1 MNDQVCLKVRTPSGV
16 SELHVIELL
25 EVDGR
30 PFVPAGDL
38 TERLAFLEGRI
49 TSLEQQLGVALGG

>member
-1 MNDQVCLKVRTPSGV
+1 MCLKVRTPGGV
-16 SELHVIELL
+16 SELNVIELL

-38 TERLAFLEGRI
+38 SERLAFLEGRLV
-49 TSLEQQLGVALGG
+49 SLEQQFSAALANGG

>member
-1 MNDQVCLKVRTPSGV
+1 MNEQTCLKVRTPSGV

-30 PFVPAGDL
+30 PFVPAGDF